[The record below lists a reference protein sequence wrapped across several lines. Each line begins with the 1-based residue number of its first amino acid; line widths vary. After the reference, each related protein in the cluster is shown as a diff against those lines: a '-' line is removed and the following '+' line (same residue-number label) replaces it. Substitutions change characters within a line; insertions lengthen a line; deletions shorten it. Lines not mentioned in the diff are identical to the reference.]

1 VQNLSLAELEGNG
14 LSPHIATDP
23 FLHLGAK
30 LNVQIYLRKGI
41 KEASANRLQRVRQ
54 GQILLH
60 ARLLVE
66 EPG

>member
-1 VQNLSLAELEGNG
+1 VQIQALAELEVNG
-14 LSPHIATDP
+14 LSPHIATDL

-30 LNVQIYLRKGI
+30 LNGQNHLRKGI

-54 GQILLH
+54 GQRLLH

-66 EPG
+66 EG